1 MLKMLALSLI
11 LLLTLGVSHGCC
23 GVEQVDTYQ
32 QSLPDDQECPTWFIP
47 TKTANGTT
55 RCECGS
61 FSSEKVQCDQGS
73 NITHLLLGNCMTYN
87 EEPSTT
93 VVGPCPYNSHRAS
106 DMQQVYMKLPK
117 NVSKLNA
124 FMCGGLNRTGQLC
137 SHCKE
142 GLGIPVF
149 SYTLHCVQCMDS
161 HYGWLLYSFLALFP
175 TTVFFIIVIMLQIR
189 VTSAQM
195 NAFIFVCQF
204 LTSVMNISPYTLLDA
219 ISSKLFRALALIFTT
234 LYGIWNVD
242 FFRFLIPPFCAS
254 NQLGPIH
261 VIALEYI
268 VAFYPLFLTAV
279 TYVCIQLHT
288 RDCRVIVC
296 LWRPFGRCLGCFRE
310 TWDPTKSLV
319 HAFSSFLLLSYS
331 KILFVSLQLLVHVR
345 LYEPTG
351 EQVGTMVYYDAS
363 LVYFGSTHLPFALLA
378 IFVLCVFIVLPA
390 LVLLLYPTRA
400 FQRCLGCCSVRWH
413 ALHAFADTFQG
424 YYKNGTEGA
433 RDYRYFAGLY
443 LIVRIIFLLGTAN
456 FLGAYGWLIGILGP
470 TTVSFLFA
478 LLRPYK
484 NNWFNVWDSVVF
496 LLIAFAEISIMYN
509 KYVASIPLVYLGG
522 IVITIPL
529 VYISIYTVYKLF
541 SRTNIIQRCRYFI
554 NKQRSITSLE
564 ADRLVNPEEYQQL
577 LPSVGSESSSHQEAQ
592 TYPACGNSLQDY
604 DSH

>member
-1 MLKMLALSLI
+1 M
-11 LLLTLGVSHGCC
+11 
-23 GVEQVDTYQ
+23 DTYQ

-47 TKTANGTT
+47 VKTANGTT

-61 FSSEKVQCDQGS
+61 SVTGKIQCDQGS
-73 NITHLLLGNCMTYN
+73 NITHLHLGNCMTYN
-87 EEPSTT
+87 EEPSMT

-106 DMQQVYMKLPK
+106 EMQQVKLPK
-117 NVSKLNA
+117 NVSELNA

-137 SHCKE
+137 SHCRE

-149 SYTLHCVQCMDS
+149 SYTLHCLQCMDS
-161 HYGWLLYSFLALFP
+161 RYGWLLYSLLALFP

-195 NAFIFVCQF
+195 NAFIFACQF
-204 LTSVMNISPYTLLDA
+204 IVSLVSMSPYSFSGE
-219 ISSKLFRALALIFTT
+219 ISSKHIHGLALTFTL
-234 LYGIWNVD
+234 LYGFWNLD

-288 RDCRVIVC
+288 RECRVIVC

-331 KILFVSLQLLVHVR
+331 KILFVSLQLLVYAQ
-345 LYEPTG
+345 LYDPAG
-351 EQVGTMVYYDAS
+351 EQVGPTMVYYDTS

-378 IFVLCVFIVLPA
+378 IFVLCLFIVLPA

-400 FQRCLGCCSVRWH
+400 FQRCLGCCSVRWD

-424 YYKNGTEGA
+424 CYKNGTEGTK
-433 RDYRYFAGLY
+433 DYRYFAGLY
-443 LIVRIIFLLGTAN
+443 LILRILL
-456 FLGAYGWLIGILGP
+456 LIGIGSFLGP
-470 TTVSFLFA
+470 YGWFVSILSSSTASLLFA

-484 NNWFNVWDSVVF
+484 NNWFNVWDSLVF
-496 LLIAFAEISIMYN
+496 ALIALAEFSIVYTT
-509 KYVASIPLVYLGG
+509 YIASIPLESLRAITASVPFLYL
-522 IVITIPL
+522 
-529 VYISIYTVYKLF
+529 SIYVVYKIG
-541 SRTNIIQRCRYFI
+541 TKVNIVQRYRCLM
-554 NKQRSITSLE
+554 NKHVTTSME
-564 ADRLVNPEEYQQL
+564 ADRLVNPDEYRQL
-577 LPSVGSESSSHQEAQ
+577 LPSVENECSAQHDEDQ
-592 TYPACGNSLQDY
+592 TYPACGNSLQGY
-604 DSH
+604 GSV